1 MRLRDRRHLAPGV
14 AAFVAAT
21 LVALLGLYA
30 RADSPPPQPP
40 ATGLVKL
47 RLLGI
52 NDLHGHVEPPA
63 PGLGGA
69 AWLAADLER
78 ATIPGHT
85 IKVHAGDLVGASP
98 LASAYF
104 HDEPSIEVANRIGFD
119 VATLGNHEFDE
130 GVDELRR
137 LLDGG
142 QRTDA
147 GAFERDAAGRLVNT
161 STPGFPGARFPY
173 TSANVTDADGQLLL
187 PPYEIVERAGV
198 RIGFIGVTTPTA
210 PRYLLPRYAGGF
222 RFGDMSDAVNRQVPE
237 LRRRGVEAIV
247 VLAHSG
253 APSQQGDG
261 ANASGQVVDEVRQ
274 MSDAVD
280 VVVAGH
286 SHTEIDLRIPNQA
299 GGGHKLVVESLS
311 YGTAF
316 DQVDLSVDRATG
328 DVVSKRARIPRTYHA
343 GLRPDPAVERLLAGY
358 RERLRPLAERV
369 VGRAAGPLSAAD
381 GLGRIA
387 AEAQRAFAKAD
398 VALVDAGSFRA
409 RIDAGPITYAE
420 LFETQ
425 AYDHP
430 LVRMQ
435 VRGAELRA
443 LLGTEA
449 GEGLFTAGVS
459 REAVDPAATY
469 SVVANVLL
477 TGAGPFPALRDAAE
491 RGRELGSQVEAL
503 AAYVEKLP
511 GPIEPGPLVRV
522 QAASSALYV
531 CRPELVLANRRTPGK
546 SNA

>member
-1 MRLRDRRHLAPGV
+1 MRPRLSDRRHLAPGL
-14 AAFVAAT
+14 AAFAAAT

-30 RADSPPPQPP
+30 RADSPEQ

-47 RLLGI
+47 RVLGI

-78 ATIPGHT
+78 ATLPGHT

-130 GVDELRR
+130 GVPELRR

-142 QRTDA
+142 
-147 GAFERDAAGRLVNT
+147 
-161 STPGFPGARFPY
+161 PGFPGAQFPY
-173 TSANVTDADGQLLL
+173 TSANVTDAAGRLLL
-187 PPYEIVERAGV
+187 SPYEIVERAGV

-210 PRYLLPRYAGGF
+210 TRYLLPRYTGNL

-253 APSQQGDG
+253 APSQRGDG
-261 ANASGQVVDEVRQ
+261 ANASGQIVDEVRQ
-274 MSDAVD
+274 MNDAVD

-286 SHTEIDLRIPNQA
+286 SHTQIDLRIPNQA
-299 GGGHKLVVESLS
+299 GAGHKLVVESLS

-316 DQVDLSVDRATG
+316 DQVDLTVDRATG
-328 DVVSKRARIPRTYHA
+328 DVVSKRASIPRTLHA
-343 GLRPDPAVERLLAGY
+343 GLRPDAGVERILAGY

-381 GLGRIA
+381 GLGRLA

-430 LVRMQ
+430 LVRM
-435 VRGAELRA
+435 ELTGRE
-443 LLGTEA
+443 LSNVLESEQGR
-449 GEGLFTAGVS
+449 GLFRAGPAGLDPEITYTA
-459 REAVDPAATY
+459 
-469 SVVANVLL
+469 VANVLL
-477 TGAGPFPALRDAAE
+477 TDAGPFPALRAAAA

-503 AAYVEKLP
+503 ADYIEKLRK
-511 GPIEPGPLVRV
+511 PIEPGPVVGV
-522 QAASSALYV
+522 QAAVAAPYV
-531 CRPELVLANRRTPGK
+531 CRPELVLSNRRT
-546 SNA
+546 SSRSTA

>member
-1 MRLRDRRHLAPGV
+1 MRPRLRDRRHLAPGV
-14 AAFVAAT
+14 AAFAAAT

-30 RADSPPPQPP
+30 RADSPEQ

-63 PGLGGA
+63 EGLGGA
-69 AWLAADLER
+69 AWLAAGLDR
-78 ATIPGHT
+78 ATIPGRT

-104 HDEPSIEVANRIGFD
+104 HDEPSIEVANEIGFD

-130 GVDELRR
+130 GVGELRR
-137 LLDGG
+137 LLDG
-142 QRTDA
+142 
-147 GAFERDAAGRLVNT
+147 
-161 STPGFPGARFPY
+161 SPGFAGARFPY
-173 TSANVTDADGQLLL
+173 TSANVTDADGNLLL
-187 PPYEIVERAGV
+187 RPYEIVERAGV

-210 PRYLLPRYAGGF
+210 TRYLLPRYSGGL

-253 APSQQGDG
+253 APTQVGDG
-261 ANASGQVVDEVRQ
+261 ARASGQVVDEVRQ

-286 SHTEIDLRIPNQA
+286 SHTELNLRIPNQS

-316 DQVDLSVDRATG
+316 DQVDMTLDRATG
-328 DVVSKRARIPRTYHA
+328 DVIAKRAVIPRTLHS
-343 GLRPDPAVERLLAGY
+343 GLAPDARVERLLSGY
-358 RERLRPLAERV
+358 RERLRPLADRV
-369 VGRAAGPLSAAD
+369 VGQAAGPLSAAT
-381 GLGRIA
+381 GLGGIA

-420 LFETQ
+420 LFATQ

-430 LVRMQ
+430 LVRMELSG
-435 VRGAELRA
+435 RELRGV
-443 LLGTEA
+443 LDD
-449 GEGLFTAGVS
+449 GLYTAGA
-459 REAVDPAATY
+459 RDLDPDRAY

-477 TGAGPFPALRDAAE
+477 TDAGPYPVLRRAAR

-503 AAYVEKLP
+503 AAYVETLA
-511 GPIEPGPLVRV
+511 GPIRPTRAEPV
-522 QAASSALYV
+522 QPVSTPSYV
-531 CRPELVLANRRTPGK
+531 CLIPA
-546 SNA
+546 

>member
-1 MRLRDRRHLAPGV
+1 VRPHLRDRRHLAPGI
-14 AAFVAAT
+14 AAFAAAM

-30 RADSPPPQPP
+30 RAADNPKQP
-40 ATGLVKL
+40 AGVVKL

-63 PGLGGA
+63 EGLGGA
-69 AWLAADLER
+69 AWLAADLDR
-78 ATIPGHT
+78 ATIPGRT

-98 LASAYF
+98 LASAWF

-137 LLDGG
+137 LLGGG
-142 QRTDA
+142 QRTEA
-147 GAFERDAAGRLVNT
+147 GAFRQDAAGGLVNT
-161 STPGFPGARFPY
+161 SAPGFPGARFPY
-173 TSANVTDADGQLLL
+173 TSANVTGADGNLLL
-187 PPYEIVERAGV
+187 RPYEIVERAGV

-210 PRYLLPRYAGGF
+210 PRYLLPRYAGAF

-253 APSQQGDG
+253 APSQLGDG
-261 ANASGQVVDEVRQ
+261 SKASGPVIDEVRQ

-286 SHTEIDLRIPNQA
+286 SHTELNLRV
-299 GGGHKLVVESLS
+299 GGKLVVESLS

-316 DQVDLSVDRATG
+316 DQVDMTVDRASG
-328 DVVSKRARIPRTYHA
+328 DVVAKRAAILRTLHV
-343 GLRPDPAVERLLAGY
+343 GLAPDAAVERLLAGY
-358 RERLRPLAERV
+358 RERLRPLADRV
-369 VGRAAGPLSAAD
+369 VGEAAGPLSAAT
-381 GLGRIA
+381 GLGQVA

-398 VALVDAGSFRA
+398 VGLVDAGSFRA

-420 LFETQ
+420 LFATQ

-430 LVRMQ
+430 LVRMELTGRQ
-435 VRGAELRA
+435 LRGVLD
-443 LLGTEA
+443 G
-449 GEGLFTAGVS
+449 GLYAAGV
-459 REAVDPAATY
+459 RDVDPDATY

-477 TGAGPFPALRDAAE
+477 TDAGPYPALRAAAR

-503 AAYVEKLP
+503 ARYVEGLDA
-511 GPIEPGPLVRV
+511 PIRPTREEALKP
-522 QAASSALYV
+522 ASSAPSYV
-531 CRPELVLANRRTPGK
+531 CLVPV
-546 SNA
+546 